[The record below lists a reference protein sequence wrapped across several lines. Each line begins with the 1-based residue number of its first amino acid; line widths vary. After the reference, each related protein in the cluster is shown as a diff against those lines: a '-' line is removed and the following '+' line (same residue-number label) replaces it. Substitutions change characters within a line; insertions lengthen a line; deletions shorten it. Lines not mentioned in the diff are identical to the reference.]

1 MRGLG
6 FGIGTGKMKGAHGD
20 ERARARANAH
30 VGEDGDE
37 GGDGVPVHGWQHP
50 RETWREDGHTRSGF

>member
-20 ERARARANAH
+20 ERERANAH

-37 GGDGVPVHGWQHP
+37 GGDGVPVPGWQRP

>member
-1 MRGLG
+1 
-6 FGIGTGKMKGAHGD
+6 MKGAHGD
-20 ERARARANAH
+20 ERVRARANAH

>member
-1 MRGLG
+1 
-6 FGIGTGKMKGAHGD
+6 MKGAHGD
-20 ERARARANAH
+20 ERERANAH

-37 GGDGVPVHGWQHP
+37 GGDGVPVPGWQRP